1 MRREYWTLE
10 TSWHPYYPWSLILI
24 WTQPDIYFR
33 KAQNTQTSEQL
44 CVLSFSTTNGQETK
58 PVRSWL
64 EVNCSTSAPKW
75 QIGFLMLPGWIFWP
89 DFLVYTNTIQVTVHS
104 MNLVVISNF
113 FLTYCFRVEC
123 FLVML
128 QGKRIM
134 PSCQSVFRIPTMKAA
149 GESFSRSPPG
159 GFCVALKGS
168 EAAVVG
174 RWWFPGTWREPLL
187 HMHATAEQRGVIL
200 SGIRVL
206 LWFFCV
212 FPFWKIITTWKAR
225 DWLTF
230 LWSEAP

>member
-1 MRREYWTLE
+1 MKNQIERNNFESFCFCDSNCFNKGKGFFFLYIYKKQMCREYWTLE

-113 FLTYCFRVEC
+113 F
-123 FLVML
+123 
-128 QGKRIM
+128 
-134 PSCQSVFRIPTMKAA
+134 
-149 GESFSRSPPG
+149 
-159 GFCVALKGS
+159 
-168 EAAVVG
+168 
-174 RWWFPGTWREPLL
+174 
-187 HMHATAEQRGVIL
+187 
-200 SGIRVL
+200 
-206 LWFFCV
+206 
-212 FPFWKIITTWKAR
+212 
-225 DWLTF
+225 
-230 LWSEAP
+230 